1 MKCRE
6 CLVLVHIL
14 VLGCA
19 CTIAS
24 ADPHSVIEKLFAPP
38 DIEVAPGLSAR
49 LLIAPGTLY
58 DPLIMLPM
66 GEATWLNDDGGEEK
80 DKGSRLLSISPSG
93 EISILADIGKLLPT
107 VGFDIAPDG
116 FGRYGGEVFSL
127 AQPKVAMPGAL
138 SNHVVQRIEPARD
151 FAASIFCTLPEA
163 GAKKISGFGLD
174 ARFGPNGSPFANKL
188 FVVTIYNDAIY
199 QVNAAGEC
207 TPFVVFDGQRYSA
220 PATIAFTPDGQTML
234 VTVSVGAFDITSLD
248 PTRGAIV
255 EVSADGAIAAQPVF
269 EGPGKPMGMAYAPAG
284 FGDYGG
290 QLFFADVDRYEVP
303 VPMTQVLKADGKI
316 FRLNTEGK
324 AELVASGF
332 YNPVGVQFVH
342 GKLWVSDING
352 DFIAGKREL
361 PDGFIVEISS
371 P

>member
-1 MKCRE
+1 MNYRRHLLLLNF
-6 CLVLVHIL
+6 LVLSL
-14 VLGCA
+14 VVSLA
-19 CTIAS
+19 K
-24 ADPHSVIEKLFAPP
+24 ADPLAVVDKLLAPP
-38 DIEVAPGLSAR
+38 TIQMAKGLSAH
-49 LLIAPGTLY
+49 LLIAPGKLY
-58 DPLIMLPM
+58 DPLILLPM

-80 DKGSRLLSISPSG
+80 DKGSRLLSISPQG

-116 FGRYGGEVFSL
+116 FGSYAGQVFSL

-151 FAASIFCTLPEA
+151 FATSIFCTLPDA

-174 ARFGPNGSPFANKL
+174 ARFGPNGSQFANKL

-199 QVNAAGEC
+199 QVNATGEC
-207 TPFVVFDGQRYSA
+207 TPFVVFDGKRYSA
-220 PATIAFTPDGQTML
+220 PATITFTPDGQRML
-234 VTVSVGAFDITSLD
+234 VTVSVGVFDITSLD
-248 PTRGAIV
+248 PPRGAIV
-255 EVSADGAIAAQPVF
+255 AIAADGSIDPKPLF
-269 EGPGKPMGMAYAPAG
+269 EGPGKPMGMAFAPAG
-284 FGDYGG
+284 FGDFGG
-290 QLFFADVDRYEVP
+290 QLFFADVGRYEVP
-303 VPMTQVLKADGKI
+303 VPMTQVLQADGKI
-316 FRLNTEGK
+316 FRLTGDGK
-324 AELVASGF
+324 AEQVASGF
-332 YNPVGVQFVH
+332 FNPVGVQFVH